1 MKYFW
6 RIANVLLIAFAAWT
20 GIWGTAP
27 ERLHDTGFVRSAAA
41 LGPNT
46 PPLWIVA
53 LVISVMSAGYTF
65 FAMRRAGVEGVTFRL
80 PSLDRSP
87 FRQRSDPLQTF
98 GIQFAALLCCAMAAT
113 VGFSSHRV
121 WDWERFFFFVRGRS
135 LSALADYSDT
145 LYSDR
150 AMSSNQ
156 SMKPTASRCAARMK
170 DEL

>member
-6 RIANVLLIAFAAWT
+6 RVTNIILIAFAGGT
-20 GIWGTAP
+20 GTWGTAP

-65 FAMRRAGVEGVTFRL
+65 FAMRRGTVEGAIFRL

-98 GIQFAALLCCAMAAT
+98 GIQFAALLCCAVAAT
-113 VGFSSHRV
+113 V
-121 WDWERFFFFVRGRS
+121 RFFVAPS
-135 LSALADYSDT
+135 LGLGAVLF
-145 LYSDR
+145 L
-150 AMSSNQ
+150 SSWAIAVGVGGLLGYAVFR
-156 SMKPTASRCAARMK
+156 PR
-170 DEL
+170 DVV